1 MTDKIGFIGIGAMGA
16 PMAMRLRQAGFDVA
30 VCDVLPVNVDA
41 FVAAHGGRAAKSPAD
56 AAAWASMVFTS
67 VINDRDVQAVTQ
79 GSDGVFAALKPGAIV
94 VDHST
99 VSAKLVREL
108 AEDAKRRGLGFVDAP
123 VTISNSGGAK
133 GKPQVM
139 AGGDADALAK
149 VMPLMQTYADSVR
162 HMGPSGAGQLCKMT
176 LSFLMAGIMAGLN
189 EGLTLG
195 FRGGIAAP
203 ELVAALMK
211 TPARSWWL
219 EARGPVMLDNL
230 AKGLDINA
238 GRAAMLVKDLGLGL
252 GESRL
257 VDLALPLAGLVV
269 QLPIRSGPAPAPAK
283 PGTTANADE
292 LVRLVGRVMVM
303 LITQALAE
311 GLQFIR
317 ATNQDVAK
325 VLAVIKAG
333 SPLTGSTPWPSRCLP
348 ADSMPGLGPSMR
360 RLPISPKPST
370 RAGVS
375 RFRCRRRV
383 SPRNS

>member
-123 VTISNSGGAK
+123 VTISNSGAAK

-219 EARGPVMLDNL
+219 EARGPVMLETSPRASTSTPVAPRCWSRTWVSGSANL
-230 AKGLDINA
+230 AWSTWRCPWPD
-238 GRAAMLVKDLGLGL
+238 
-252 GESRL
+252 SSSSF
-257 VDLALPLAGLVV
+257 
-269 QLPIRSGPAPAPAK
+269 RSG
-283 PGTTANADE
+283 
-292 LVRLVGRVMVM
+292 RVP
-303 LITQALAE
+303 LPHRQS
-311 GLQFIR
+311 R
-317 ATNQDVAK
+317 ARPRMPMSSC
-325 VLAVIKAG
+325 G
-333 SPLTGSTPWPSRCLP
+333 SSVESWSC
-348 ADSMPGLGPSMR
+348 
-360 RLPISPKPST
+360 
-370 RAGVS
+370 
-375 RFRCRRRV
+375 
-383 SPRNS
+383 